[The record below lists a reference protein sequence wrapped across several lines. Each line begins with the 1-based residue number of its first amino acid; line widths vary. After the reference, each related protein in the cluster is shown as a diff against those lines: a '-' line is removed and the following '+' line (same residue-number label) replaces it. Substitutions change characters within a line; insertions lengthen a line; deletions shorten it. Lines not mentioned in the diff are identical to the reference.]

1 MLMEEVLYKM
11 FTVKE
16 AHQDATTPPQN
27 LDNSGQVDD
36 IIDFF
41 MEDVDEA
48 EQDEPEK
55 DQQDQDAQVICVI
68 INYAQ
73 KGHNCPCHFM

>member
-1 MLMEEVLYKM
+1 MLMEEVLSKM

-16 AHQDATTPPQN
+16 AHHDATTPPQN

-48 EQDEPEK
+48 EE
-55 DQQDQDAQVICVI
+55 DQQEQVVQVIGVM

-73 KGHNCPCHFM
+73 KVQNCACHLM